1 MSFHRDAS
9 INSPNTPE
17 PAPQPGSA
25 IPTVDLVIADF
36 QERKQMGA
44 AKYGIA
50 HQFDNGRDHL
60 VDFYQELQ
68 DAVVY
73 VRAEIEKRKF
83 TRNEVLEEVARVLD
97 QQGATSVAQEYA
109 SLYAAMIRRMKQE
122 PVAVQ
127 RAGVWVP
134 GSLSVHGACRICG
147 SMAPINREGR
157 CLECFSKL

>member
-1 MSFHRDAS
+1 MSA
-9 INSPNTPE
+9 NTPE
-17 PAPQPGSA
+17 PAPQPGEA

-36 QERKQMGA
+36 RERKQMGV

-73 VRAEIEKRKF
+73 VRAEIEKRKVE
-83 TRNEVLEEVARVLD
+83 RNEVLEEAARAVEHCNPADAVVAK
-97 QQGATSVAQEYA
+97 QF
-109 SLYAAMIRRMKQE
+109 AAMIRRMKQA
-122 PVAVQ
+122 PVA
-127 RAGVWVP
+127 RAPAGVWVP
-134 GSLSVHGACRICG
+134 GSLSVHGSCRICG